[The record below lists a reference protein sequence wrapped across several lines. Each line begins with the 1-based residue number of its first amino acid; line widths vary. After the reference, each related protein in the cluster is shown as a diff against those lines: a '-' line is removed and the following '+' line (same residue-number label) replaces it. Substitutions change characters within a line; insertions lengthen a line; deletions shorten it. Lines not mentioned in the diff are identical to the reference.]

1 MQSAILCS
9 LTFLAISLATLLE
22 QARPT
27 AGVTSADSIGQVLR
41 LSDRNLTY
49 AIPRGT
55 LPGTLDAGKLRLET
69 SIVTMPTT
77 GDMQSL
83 LVAQGI
89 QWNPTVLGAI
99 YDLNPSID
107 NLNLVKPGTP
117 VVLPRANGDS
127 EFQTAMGLGYRLVL
141 MRDVVLSNTI
151 TASSSRLQL
160 QAERLATVGVGRFA
174 QASDQPQLRDAVA
187 SARGLIAST
196 LDGELPVPQRVLQ
209 QTYLNARAIDQE
221 LNQALSQDKIMPE
234 VARAVAD
241 IVTSQ
246 KAIVT
251 DLQNGG
257 SGLGRVIAYT
267 ISATDGTPRMLLRVQ
282 FAPMLDLD
290 SVDQF
295 DNPTSPAIQALVIG
309 ADYSFWAPNC
319 DKKVTTRVQKGANPI
334 TLLIKSQ

>member
-1 MQSAILCS
+1 
-9 LTFLAISLATLLE
+9 
-22 QARPT
+22 
-27 AGVTSADSIGQVLR
+27 
-41 LSDRNLTY
+41 
-49 AIPRGT
+49 
-55 LPGTLDAGKLRLET
+55 
-69 SIVTMPTT
+69 
-77 GDMQSL
+77 
-83 LVAQGI
+83 
-89 QWNPTVLGAI
+89 
-99 YDLNPSID
+99 
-107 NLNLVKPGTP
+107 
-117 VVLPRANGDS
+117 
-127 EFQTAMGLGYRLVL
+127 
-141 MRDVVLSNTI
+141 
-151 TASSSRLQL
+151 
-160 QAERLATVGVGRFA
+160 
-174 QASDQPQLRDAVA
+174 
-187 SARGLIAST
+187 